1 MVARRLTKIYTRT
14 GDKGTTAL
22 ANGSRVDKHHPRIET
37 MGDVDELNCLLG
49 VLVEELASDDPIRE
63 FLTLSQHCLFDIGG
77 EIAVADAGY
86 KVIAAE
92 DITQLEQQLDQLNE
106 DLPPLQ
112 EFILPGGNRAA
123 ALCHQAR
130 SVCRRAERRLVELV
144 QLENTPAEGEQEAV
158 EMVNNYAAAY
168 VNRLSDLLF
177 VSARVLAR
185 RNDGNE
191 VLWQPK
197 QKRTAGED

>member
-37 MGDVDELNCLLG
+37 MGDVDELNCLIG
-49 VLVEELASDDPIRE
+49 VLVEELENDDIIRG
-63 FLTLSQHCLFDIGG
+63 FLTTSQHSLFDIGG
-77 EIAVADAGY
+77 EIAVADADY
-86 KVIAAE
+86 KVISAD
-92 DITQLEQQLDQLNE
+92 DITLLEQQLDQLNE
-106 DLPPLQ
+106 DLPALQ

-130 SVCRRAERRLVELV
+130 SVCRRAERRLVELI
-144 QLENTPAEGEQEAV
+144 QQENQPADGEQPGT
-158 EMVNNYAAAY
+158 EMVNPYAAAY

-177 VSARVLAR
+177 VAARVLAR
-185 RNDGNE
+185 RNDGTE

-197 QKRTAGED
+197 QKRNQDD